1 MKIGAIGFG
10 SRTAHVYHEFSKVNS
25 NCQMVAYVDPDP
37 IGKDYAEKYNFFPT
51 TNYSSLKDM
60 LNNEKLDLLMV
71 GSPNHLHLE
80 HIKEGLES
88 GLKIFA
94 EKPIVINEDQT
105 FELAKL
111 IKKFGKDKIIVG
123 LVLRYSQQA
132 RTVRDLLEKN
142 KIGEVIS
149 IEGSE
154 HIVPSHGAFFMRN
167 WRRKEKYSGGFMLE
181 KCCHDIDFYS
191 MITNSRPIKL
201 ASFGSRRS
209 FIPKNLPNGS
219 LDEYTK
225 DRLRGWESKTN
236 VFDSDADIV
245 DHQVAIIEYENK
257 AVLSF
262 HTNMKVP
269 DEYRRFAIMGTKG
282 MIEGDFVRGFLKAHD
297 ENNNLILDENYGS
310 AFGQEIKGHYGA
322 DSMMAKDINS
332 HLISDNFNL
341 PVGVVECM
349 EAGIVA
355 MKLDESI
362 KTNSI
367 IDLTSTWN
375 ELDNLLN
382 K

>member
-1 MKIGAIGFG
+1 MD
-10 SRTAHVYHEFSKVNS
+10 HV
-25 NCQMVAYVDPDP
+25 
-37 IGKDYAEKYNFFPT
+37 
-51 TNYSSLKDM
+51 
-60 LNNEKLDLLMV
+60 DLL
-71 GSPNHLHLE
+71 
-80 HIKEGLES
+80 
-88 GLKIFA
+88 F
-94 EKPIVINEDQT
+94 Q
-105 FELAKL
+105 
-111 IKKFGKDKIIVG
+111 
-123 LVLRYSQQA
+123 
-132 RTVRDLLEKN
+132 
-142 KIGEVIS
+142 
-149 IEGSE
+149 
-154 HIVPSHGAFFMRN
+154 
-167 WRRKEKYSGGFMLE
+167 
-181 KCCHDIDFYS
+181 
-191 MITNSRPIKL
+191 
-201 ASFGSRRS
+201 
-209 FIPKNLPNGS
+209 KNLPNGS

-225 DRLRGWESKTN
+225 DRLRGWQSKTN

-269 DEYRRFAIMGTKG
+269 DEYRRFAIMGSKG

-322 DSMMAKDINS
+322 DSMMAKKDINS

>member
-1 MKIGAIGFG
+1 MRVGAVGLG
-10 SRTAHVYHEFSKVNS
+10 SRTATVFNELLKINS
-25 NCQMVAYVDPDP
+25 DITMISYVDPYP
-37 IGKDYAEKYNFFPT
+37 IGRKIAEENNFFPNKKYET
-51 TNYSSLKDM
+51 LHEMLK
-60 LNNEKLDLLMV
+60 NENLDLLMV
-71 GSPNHLHLE
+71 GSPNHLHLQ
-80 HIKEGLES
+80 HIKEGLEA

-94 EKPIVINEDQT
+94 EKPIVINQDET
-105 FELAKL
+105 FALAKL
-111 IKKFGKDKIIVG
+111 IKKYGQDKIIVG
-123 LVLRYSQQA
+123 LVLRYSQHA
-132 RTVRDLLEKN
+132 RSINELLNEK
-142 KIGEVIS
+142 KIGEIIS

-167 WRRKEKYSGGFMLE
+167 WRRKKQYSGGFMLE

-191 MITNSRPIKL
+191 MITKSRPIKV

-209 FIPKNLPNGS
+209 FIPKNLPSSS
-219 LDEYTK
+219 LEQYTK
-225 DRLRGWESKTN
+225 DRLVGWESKKN

-269 DEYRRFAIMGTKG
+269 DEYRRFAIMGSQG
-282 MIEGDFVRGFLKAHD
+282 MIEGDFVRGYLKAHD
-297 ENNNLILDENYGS
+297 ENNNIILNENYGS
-310 AFGQEIKGHYGA
+310 AFGKEVKGHYGA
-322 DSMMAKDINS
+322 DSMMANDVNT
-332 HLISDNFNL
+332 HLVSKNFNL
-341 PVGVVECM
+341 PVGVIECM
-349 EAGIVA
+349 EAGVVA

-375 ELDNLLN
+375 KLDNLL

>member
-37 IGKDYAEKYNFFPT
+37 IGKDYAEKNNFFPSAQ
-51 TNYSSLKDM
+51 YSTLKDM
-60 LNNEKLDLLMV
+60 ISNEKLDLLMV

-123 LVLRYSQQA
+123 LVLRYSQHA
-132 RTVRDLLEKN
+132 RRVRDLLEKN
-142 KIGEVIS
+142 KIGDVIS

-201 ASFGSRRS
+201 ASFGSRRA
-209 FIPKNLPNGS
+209 FIPKNLPEGS
-219 LDEYTK
+219 LEDYTK
-225 DRLRGWESKTN
+225 DRLKGWEAVSYT
-236 VFDSDADIV
+236 
-245 DHQVAIIEYENK
+245 HLTLPTK
-257 AVLSF
+257 A
-262 HTNMKVP
+262 
-269 DEYRRFAIMGTKG
+269 
-282 MIEGDFVRGFLKAHD
+282 
-297 ENNNLILDENYGS
+297 
-310 AFGQEIKGHYGA
+310 
-322 DSMMAKDINS
+322 
-332 HLISDNFNL
+332 
-341 PVGVVECM
+341 
-349 EAGIVA
+349 
-355 MKLDESI
+355 
-362 KTNSI
+362 
-367 IDLTSTWN
+367 
-375 ELDNLLN
+375 
-382 K
+382 

>member
-10 SRTAHVYHEFSKVNS
+10 SRTAHVYHEFLKVNS

-37 IGKDYAEKYNFFPT
+37 IGKDYAEKNNFFPST
-51 TNYSSLKDM
+51 QYSNLKDM

-88 GLKIFA
+88 GIKIFA

-142 KIGEVIS
+142 KIGDVIS

-201 ASFGSRRS
+201 ASFGSRRA
-209 FIPKNLPNGS
+209 FIPKNLPKGS
-219 LDEYTK
+219 LEDYTK
-225 DRLRGWESKTN
+225 DRLKGWEAKTN
-236 VFDSDADIV
+236 VFERS
-245 DHQVAIIEYENK
+245 
-257 AVLSF
+257 
-262 HTNMKVP
+262 
-269 DEYRRFAIMGTKG
+269 KG
-282 MIEGDFVRGFLKAHD
+282 KRSQKR
-297 ENNNLILDENYGS
+297 
-310 AFGQEIKGHYGA
+310 
-322 DSMMAKDINS
+322 
-332 HLISDNFNL
+332 
-341 PVGVVECM
+341 
-349 EAGIVA
+349 
-355 MKLDESI
+355 
-362 KTNSI
+362 
-367 IDLTSTWN
+367 
-375 ELDNLLN
+375 
-382 K
+382 